1 MPRTM
6 ASKAIQARAHPAI
19 PELAARFEG
28 RLQQGASIRQ
38 QHGPGEGMTGPAPD
52 AVLFAQS
59 TEDVAAAVAICA
71 AHDFPVIAHGAGTS
85 LEGQLA
91 AVHGGLSID
100 LTGMNRVLE
109 VNAGD
114 LDVKVEAGLTREA
127 LNAELRAHGLFFPL
141 DPGAN
146 ATLGG
151 MAATRASGTNAVR
164 YGTMREVTLGLTV
177 VTASGEVMTTG
188 TRARKSASGYD
199 LTRLIVGSE
208 GTLGIIT
215 ELRLRVFGIPEQ
227 MSAAVVQFPCLGAAV
242 DTVMA
247 VMQTGLPVARI
258 ELLDELQMDAC
269 IRYSKLEGF
278 APLPT
283 LFLEFHGTPGAV
295 AEQVET
301 VRAFAADAGSG
312 PMTLATLTEDRNA
325 LWKARHNAWYAA
337 RALKPGCEAFATD
350 ACVPISRLPEAI
362 AEARDLAAE
371 AGLLAPIVGHV
382 GDGNFHML
390 LLYDPALPAERAAA
404 ERMSQSIANLSIRLG
419 GTATGE
425 HGIGLHKMAAM
436 RAEHD
441 PVALAA
447 MAALKRTLD
456 PRGILNP
463 GKIIPDPA

>member
-1 MPRTM
+1 M
-6 ASKAIQARAHPAI
+6 ASNAIRPRAHPAI
-19 PELAARFEG
+19 AALADRFQD
-28 RLQQGASIRQ
+28 RLQQGAAICQ
-38 QHGPGEGMTGPAPD
+38 QHAPGEGMMGPAPD
-52 AVLFAQS
+52 AVLFAHA

-91 AVHGGLSID
+91 AVNGGLSID
-100 LTGMNRVLE
+100 LTGMNRVIE
-109 VNAGD
+109 INAGD
-114 LDVKVEAGLTREA
+114 LDVKVEAGLTREG

-177 VTASGEVMTTG
+177 VTASGEVMATG

-199 LTRLIVGSE
+199 LTRLMVGSE

-227 MSAAVVQFPCLGAAV
+227 MSAAVVQFPDLEAAV

-258 ELLDELQMDAC
+258 ELLDEVQMDAC
-269 IRYSKLEGF
+269 IRYSRLEGF
-278 APLPT
+278 AALPT

-301 VRAFAADAGSG
+301 VRAFAADAGSSG

-362 AEARDLAAE
+362 AKARALAAE
-371 AGLLAPIVGHV
+371 AGLVAPIVGHV

-390 LLYDPALPAERAAA
+390 LLYDPALPAEREAA
-404 ERMSQSIANLSIRLG
+404 ERMSQSIADLSIRLG

-436 RAEHD
+436 RTEHD

-456 PRGILNP
+456 PRGIMNP
-463 GKIIPDPA
+463 GKIIPDPG